1 MNKHREIWYSPPI
14 VGINVP
20 ANKHR
25 EPKIGYSP
33 PIIGTNIPVIKHR
46 ESKIGYSP
54 PILGTKVK
62 TKVKNEISREQVILV
77 TCFQELSRKNG
88 PTEVSLMKNDDMDR
102 AKSGSLLQ
110 RLTSRNLVVTAL
122 IANSRA
128 KKQIYSKTKIGG
140 PPLLPLSR
148 YTLFKSGEN
157 QNPDLTK
164 KWSYKKNG
172 SF

>member
-1 MNKHREIWYSPPI
+1 MISLTTQVTLKNGEHCIEDVRGQTAQGLNS
-14 VGINVP
+14 VP
-20 ANKHR
+20 MSK
-25 EPKIGYSP
+25 Y
-33 PIIGTNIPVIKHR
+33 R
-46 ESKIGYSP
+46 ESQ
-54 PILGTKVK
+54 PIPK
-62 TKVKNEISREQVILV
+62 TKVLNEISREQETTFPRELAVILV
-77 TCFQELSRKNG
+77 ICLQELSRKNG
-88 PTEVSLMKNDDMDR
+88 PTEVSLMKNDDADR

-128 KKQIYSKTKIGG
+128 KKQNYSNAENRLAKSKIGG

-148 YTLFKSGEN
+148 YTVFKSGEN